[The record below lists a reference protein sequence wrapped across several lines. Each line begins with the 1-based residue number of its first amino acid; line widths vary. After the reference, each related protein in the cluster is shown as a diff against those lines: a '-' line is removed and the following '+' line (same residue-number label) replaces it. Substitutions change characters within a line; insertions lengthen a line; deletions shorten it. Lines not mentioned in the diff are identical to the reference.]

1 MAYEEIGVSH
11 GVKCKNHSLDEPEV
25 KKLKSSLKGVQN

>member
-1 MAYEEIGVSH
+1 MAYEEIGVSR
-11 GVKCKNHSLDEPEV
+11 GVKYKNHSLDEPEV